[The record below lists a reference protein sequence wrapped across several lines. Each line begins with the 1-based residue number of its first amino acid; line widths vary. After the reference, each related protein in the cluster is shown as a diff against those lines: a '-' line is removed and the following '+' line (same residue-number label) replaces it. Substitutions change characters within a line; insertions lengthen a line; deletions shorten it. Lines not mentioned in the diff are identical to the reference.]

1 MTAQS
6 TLSPASKEID
16 ASGRLVRQPN
26 AFRERITA
34 DGSSGYPAEPG
45 RYHLYVSLA
54 CPWAHRAIIVRRL
67 LGLEDAISL
76 SVVDPIRD
84 ERGWA
89 FTAGYEDP
97 VNGFA
102 FLGEAYLASDPTFV
116 GRYTVPV
123 VWDRATRRIVTNDY
137 PNITTQLEIAFA
149 GLATTPLDLYPEPL
163 REEIDALKA
172 VLFDDVNNGV
182 YKAGFATTQAVYD
195 EAVTVLFARLDWL
208 EERLSRR
215 RYLVGDR
222 LTEADICLFPTLV
235 RFDAVY
241 HGHFKCN
248 LRRLVD
254 YPHLWAYARD
264 LYQRPGFGDTVDFD
278 QIKRHYYMTHPQ
290 LNPTRIVPKG
300 PVVDWSAPHGR
311 EALAED
317 EVGRSGGRAA
327 GQ

>member
-1 MTAQS
+1 MSAPA
-6 TLSPASKEID
+6 TLAVVPKEMD
-16 ASGRLVRQPN
+16 ASGRFVRQPN
-26 AFRERITA
+26 AFRDRVTA

-45 RYHLYVSLA
+45 RYHLYVAAA
-54 CPWAHRAIIVRRL
+54 CPWAHRSIITRRF

-76 SVVDPIRD
+76 SFVHPHRD

-89 FTAGYEDP
+89 FTEGYEDP

-102 FLGEAYLASDPTFV
+102 FLGEAYLASDPTFE

-137 PNITTQLEIAFA
+137 PHITTQLETAFA

-182 YKAGFATTQAVYD
+182 YKAGFAATQAVYD
-195 EAVTVLFARLDWL
+195 EAVTALFARLDWL
-208 EERLSRR
+208 EERLARR

-278 QIKRHYYMTHPQ
+278 QIKRHYYMTHPR
-290 LNPTRIVPKG
+290 LNPTRIVPQG
-300 PVVDWSAPHGR
+300 PVVDWLAPHGR
-311 EALAED
+311 EALA
-317 EVGRSGGRAA
+317 
-327 GQ
+327 

>member
-1 MTAQS
+1 MTAQG
-6 TLSPASKEID
+6 TMSPVPKEID

-54 CPWAHRAIIVRRL
+54 CPWAHRSIIVRRL

-89 FTAGYEDP
+89 FTEGYEDP

-102 FLGEAYLASDPTFV
+102 FLGEAYLASDPTFE

-137 PNITTQLEIAFA
+137 PNITTQLETAFA

-172 VLFDDVNNGV
+172 VLFDEVNNGV
-182 YKAGFATTQAVYD
+182 YKAGFATRQAVYD
-195 EAVTVLFARLDWL
+195 EAVTALFARLDWL
-208 EERLSRR
+208 EARLSRR

-254 YPHLWAYARD
+254 YPQLWAYARD

-290 LNPTRIVPKG
+290 LNPTRMVPQG
-300 PVVDWSAPHGR
+300 PIVDWLAPHGR
-311 EALAED
+311 QELA
-317 EVGRSGGRAA
+317 
-327 GQ
+327 